1 MDRWHSVSYNMC
13 VEIAK
18 ILPKIVEFGMSIPVL
33 VLIGIVIGLLLAN
46 YFRK

>member
-1 MDRWHSVSYNMC
+1 MELDQILGKIPEFGASVS
-13 VEIAK
+13 A
-18 ILPKIVEFGMSIPVL
+18 S